1 MRVLLLGR
9 VDAAVKP
16 GGDLTIMRAYARHL
30 PALGCEV
37 TITHRLDAPVEHF
50 DVVHLFGLDC
60 CLEPFVYVR
69 RAQRAARRPALVLTP
84 LEHRLAWVLQYH
96 QRVLHTHLGHPQT
109 AAGIRFNGYFTM
121 RDIARYLLTARH
133 HPGILPHLPHLAHSC
148 YHRRRSAAS
157 AVDALCVHAPEEA
170 QAVTAL
176 LDLPPIP
183 SIVAPIGRSD
193 PEFAPVPFDRPT
205 DYLLCVGRIEPLK
218 NQLAILDAAISLGA
232 PVLFVGALNKR
243 HRGYCAR
250 FTTAVARSG
259 ELARHVPHLDHRM
272 VNTLYRDARA
282 HVLASWGE
290 VFPLTTVEAVS
301 AGCPVVTT
309 ANSYEHHVY
318 GDAAHYCDPGSSA
331 SIRDALAAVLAAP
344 RRETVDALRARIPLW
359 TDVVASVAHGYRSLA
374 AQPRGARPLPEPP
387 GPERG
392 RRDDGL
398 QISSTE
404 SPWKQT

>member
-1 MRVLLLGR
+1 
-9 VDAAVKP
+9 
-16 GGDLTIMRAYARHL
+16 
-30 PALGCEV
+30 
-37 TITHRLDAPVEHF
+37 
-50 DVVHLFGLDC
+50 
-60 CLEPFVYVR
+60 
-69 RAQRAARRPALVLTP
+69 
-84 LEHRLAWVLQYH
+84 
-96 QRVLHTHLGHPQT
+96 
-109 AAGIRFNGYFTM
+109 M

-250 FTTAVARSG
+250 FTTAVAQSG